1 MTNDIGIIELSG
13 TLKHD
18 DYRQFMAQAIDA
30 NRMGLLTEYIERYSA
45 MLDEGC
51 DPGNS
56 MQWAY
61 VDILRIDRGEE
72 L

>member
-13 TLKHD
+13 TLKPE
-18 DYRQFMAQAIDA
+18 DYRQFLAQAIDA
-30 NRMGLLTEYIERYSA
+30 NRMGLLIEYIERYSG

-61 VDILRIDRGEE
+61 VDILRIDKGEE

>member
-13 TLKHD
+13 TLKPE
-18 DYRQFMAQAIDA
+18 DYKQFLAQAIDA
-30 NRMGLLTEYIERYSA
+30 NRMGLLVEYVDLYSG

-51 DPGNS
+51 DPVHAL
-56 MQWAY
+56 QWSY
-61 VDILRIDRGEE
+61 CDILRLNAGEE